1 MKRVSGIGFLFVFFL
16 ISCAPVLS
24 QQTRYEVWRIHAKN
38 ISEPAQTISTMTST
52 PKIEEPLPPDS
63 SYIPPA
69 ETTPQ
74 QPDENAEEEKKD
86 DTLLPPLPVEPAEKS
101 DTLIP
106 PSPPT
111 VTPKK

>member
-1 MKRVSGIGFLFVFFL
+1 MKRVKGFGFLLIFSL

-24 QQTRYEVWRIHAKN
+24 QQTRYQVWRSHKKN
-38 ISEPAQTISTMTST
+38 VSESAQTPTMNAES
-52 PKIEEPLPPDS
+52 KIEEPLPPDS
-63 SYIPPA
+63 SYIPPT

-74 QPDENAEEEKKD
+74 QPAENTEEEKKD